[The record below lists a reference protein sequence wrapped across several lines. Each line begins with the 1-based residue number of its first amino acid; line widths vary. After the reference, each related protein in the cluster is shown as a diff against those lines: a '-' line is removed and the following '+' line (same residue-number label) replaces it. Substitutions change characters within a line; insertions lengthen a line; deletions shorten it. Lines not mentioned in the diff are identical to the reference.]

1 MYMFA
6 PIKVAADLNSQVL
19 GAGDSL
25 KGLLVEGVGGNG
37 RRPFVGDRQHVALLN
52 VEAHLPSGFPLL
64 QGVQVLLK
72 AGGVSRGAD
81 RLVQN
86 GIICKE
92 AHDCR
97 DVVAK
102 VIDIDEEEARA
113 EDRSL
118 GDARYHSA
126 KGRHLSLHKDLLGA
140 VGQEAADPGKG
151 LAADAIVLQL
161 QQKTLMGDPVKS
173 FAEVEQDGVGLSSV
187 VDLCCKVVHREDQLG
202 LARSAFTEAMLCVS
216 NDAVPFQVSCEFGAY
231 DVF

>member
-86 GIICKE
+86 GIISEE

-97 DVVAK
+97 DVVAE
-102 VIDIDEEEARA
+102 VIMI
-113 EDRSL
+113 
-118 GDARYHSA
+118 
-126 KGRHLSLHKDLLGA
+126 
-140 VGQEAADPGKG
+140 
-151 LAADAIVLQL
+151 
-161 QQKTLMGDPVKS
+161 
-173 FAEVEQDGVGLSSV
+173 
-187 VDLCCKVVHREDQLG
+187 
-202 LARSAFTEAMLCVS
+202 
-216 NDAVPFQVSCEFGAY
+216 
-231 DVF
+231 